1 MESQT
6 RVTIRAKAPYH
17 SRYSGA
23 PRSAA
28 CSMKS
33 KSSTRF
39 RAAISPTIAAVSPV
53 HAVTTLAIILAT
65 AVAVLGQLYR
75 VERRIPICEP
85 DAALVLL
92 VVSEALL
99 LVYRLS

>member
-1 MESQT
+1 
-6 RVTIRAKAPYH
+6 
-17 SRYSGA
+17 
-23 PRSAA
+23 
-28 CSMKS
+28 
-33 KSSTRF
+33 
-39 RAAISPTIAAVSPV
+39 V

-85 DAALVLL
+85 HAALVLL

>member
-1 MESQT
+1 
-6 RVTIRAKAPYH
+6 
-17 SRYSGA
+17 
-23 PRSAA
+23 
-28 CSMKS
+28 
-33 KSSTRF
+33 
-39 RAAISPTIAAVSPV
+39 V